1 MWLLSKCFRFNHR
14 KGDYVNPEKLIK
26 PEETLGKVVKV
37 YEVLE
42 YIVLA
47 ELMKKDDYAQNLEQT
62 IIKSLA
68 NVGVN
73 KGFLSQRLHSLI
85 ESGKI
90 EKIGTDPTHRSRQ
103 LLRITQVGADYF
115 KFIASELPAKVTL
128 AKKTYT
134 AFEKYMDQFA
144 TMSLKQGGPI

>member
-1 MWLLSKCFRFNHR
+1 M
-14 KGDYVNPEKLIK
+14 NPEKLIK
-26 PEETLGKVVKV
+26 PDERLGNVVKV

-47 ELMKKDDYAQNLEQT
+47 ELMKKNDYAQNLEQT

-73 KGFLSQRLHSLI
+73 KGFLSQRLTSLI
-85 ESGKI
+85 ESGKV
-90 EKIGTDPTHRSRQ
+90 EKIGTDPDHRSRQ
-103 LLRITQVGADYF
+103 LLRITEAGIEYF
-115 KFIASELPAKVTL
+115 KRIASELPAKVKL

-134 AFEKYMDQFA
+134 AFEAYMDQYA
-144 TMSLKQGGPI
+144 TMSLKQGEPIK